1 MTMPAAQK
9 MQFALRQTLDKSRGL
24 SGFLSRL
31 SIAGL
36 VLAVALLLTVLSV
49 MNGFERELEQRILGL
64 VPHLTIRGSGSDED
78 WQVLKADLEDVLP
91 VTEIALFLERDVLM
105 VRGNRVAPG
114 ILLGLPDDALARWSG
129 MVAERLSAE
138 DAKGLWLGEALAQRL
153 AVNVGDKLRLIIP
166 DTQDILPAGNLSQ
179 SPSAK
184 QLASS
189 VSAIVATGTEL
200 DEGLILTQFDTVAQL
215 GDSSGSATGLAMQVS
230 DLYAAPR
237 LRWQLMQSLDRQ
249 FYVTDWTSM
258 HGNLH
263 TAIQLSRDLVTLL
276 LLSIIAVA
284 AFNIVSSLILVV
296 RDRQA
301 TIAMLRAMGASHS
314 DVSQIYLLQGG
325 IIGVVG
331 ASAGILLGVLL
342 AYLVPQIAALI
353 EQLLSIRLLSTD
365 VYPLAFVPVDI
376 RLVDAA
382 LLWGVSVVLCLLAAV
397 IPARRAART
406 PVAHILAQ
414 QGFS

>member
-1 MTMPAAQK
+1 MTMPASQK
-9 MQFALRQTLDKSRGL
+9 LQFALRQTLDKSRGL

-64 VPHLTIRGSGSDED
+64 VPHLSVRGTGSDEQ
-78 WQVLKADLEDVLP
+78 WQTLKVDLEDMLP

-105 VRGNRVAPG
+105 VRGNQVAPG
-114 ILLGLPDDALARWSG
+114 VLLGLPDDTLVRWSG
-129 MVAERLSAE
+129 MVVDRFAVE
-138 DAKGLWLGEALAQRL
+138 DAEGLWLGEALARRL
-153 AVNVGDKLRLIIP
+153 AVKVGDKLRLIIP
-166 DTQDILPAGNLSQ
+166 DTQNSLPAGNFSQ
-179 SPSAK
+179 GRSAK
-184 QLASS
+184 QLAST
-189 VSAIVATGTEL
+189 VSAIIGTGTEL
-200 DEGLILTQFDTVAQL
+200 DEGLILTQFDTLAQL
-215 GDSSGSATGLAMQVS
+215 GDSGGSAKGLAIQVS

-249 FYVTDWTSM
+249 FYATDWTSM

-331 ASAGILLGVLL
+331 ASAGVVLGVLL

-406 PVAHILAQ
+406 PVADILAQ
-414 QGFS
+414 QGAS

>member
-64 VPHLTIRGSGSDED
+64 VPHLTIRGNGSDEE

-114 ILLGLPDDALARWSG
+114 ILLGRPEDALARWSG

-179 SPSAK
+179 SPSVK

-296 RDRQA
+296 RDRKA